1 VYGVHLSPLQGGPHL
16 GEGDLPVHR
25 PSDAP
30 LVEDRVQ
37 GERLDVVEDVDG
49 DRAAR
54 ETGEGLDAGV
64 LRHQDVHHVRRGPY
78 PFGEDAYV
86 ERALLVGLQEG
97 HVVRSGDHV
106 DLSVGQGGQRLDALL
121 DGLDGDVQPRLL
133 EQSAVAGEIDRRRVR
148 QGQGGHGDPRAAPA
162 RRRGAPFVAAAGEEQ
177 CQGGQDDRRLSD
189 SRPQST

>member
-1 VYGVHLSPLQGGPHL
+1 MYGVHLSPLQGGPHL

-106 DLSVGQGGQRLDALL
+106 DLSVGQGGQRLDALGDRL
-121 DGLDGDVQPRLL
+121 DLYPQAFCLEELL
-133 EQSAVAGEIDRRRVR
+133 PDRDMDASEVEQW
-148 QGQGGHGDPRAAPA
+148 
-162 RRRGAPFVAAAGEEQ
+162 
-177 CQGGQDDRRLSD
+177 
-189 SRPQST
+189 